1 MKFIISRM
9 NPFSCR
15 IRYSPA
21 GKSVEAAGCAL
32 PDEDGVP
39 AADPQAVKAAAA
51 NRAKTNA
58 KNFFIN
64 LSFIT
69 TAS

>member
-1 MKFIISRM
+1 M

-21 GKSVEAAGCAL
+21 GKPAEAAGCAL

-58 KNFFIN
+58 KNF
-64 LSFIT
+64 S
-69 TAS
+69 